1 MLVLTIQ
8 DKSVLQMI
16 GDGKYKADFWK
27 CKFSCLSPKFTKG
40 YMVLKSELLRATGK
54 TCDSPIFAWGG
65 TPFIDSIKGSGD
77 KKALFL
83 EVPENELIFSDYD
96 KFCDFVYGT
105 TETVDF
111 ILPKKK
117 AKEKIKRGYC
127 VQVCMPYI
135 KPEWVLSS
143 VDFSLIDKFEG
154 TVDDCYRYCNLLKSY
169 FLLSE

>member
-8 DKSVLQMI
+8 DKLVLQMI
-16 GDGKYKADFWK
+16 ESGKYKADFWK
-27 CKFSCLSPKFTKG
+27 SKFSCLSPKFTKG
-40 YMVLKSELLRATGK
+40 YMFLRSELLRATGK
-54 TCDSPIFAWGG
+54 SCDTPIFAWGG
-65 TPFIDSIKGSGD
+65 TPFIDLVKGSED

-83 EVPENELIFSDYD
+83 EVPESELIFSDYD
-96 KFCDFVYGT
+96 RFCDFVYGT

-127 VQVCMPYI
+127 IQVCMPYI